1 MRLVLPY
8 PPSANRYWKTWRGR
22 AVKSPEAKAYTLA
35 VGGLCKVAR
44 AKPLDGPISV
54 EISVYRPLRRGDLD
68 NRIKVTLDALRGHA
82 FADDDQVVELHA
94 YRYDDKARPRVEV
107 EVTPAVLEDKP

>member
-1 MRLVLPY
+1 VKLVLPY

-22 AVKSPEAKAYTLA
+22 AVKSPEAKAYTLTVSA
-35 VGGLCKVAR
+35 LCKAAR
-44 AKPLDGPISV
+44 TRPLDGPVVVSV
-54 EISVYRPLRRGDLD
+54 HVFRPLRRGDLD
-68 NRIKVTLDALRGHA
+68 NRIKVTLDSLRGHA

-107 EVTPAVLEDKP
+107 EVTTAVLERKP